1 MKNKILIATLL
12 IMWAVQSTAEDQF
25 ARYIDP
31 TIGNVSRLLVP
42 TYPTFHLPNQMLRM
56 IPSKADY
63 LSDQVSGFP
72 LLVASHR
79 SAGIMHMKVSV
90 GEPTEDTWNRKM
102 NIDQDLE
109 INRPWHYSTY
119 LVDDEITVSFV
130 PGGKTAI
137 YRVDFPASEGKNVL
151 IAGKGELDNNVRAP
165 GTFTLEEIITY
176 RPRHVETISRQLSA
190 FAFVEI
196 TDLKGK
202 PLKGVILE
210 SADGRIAIRLDDA
223 AAVSILIKYG
233 MSYISAE
240 QARENYEIELRDTT
254 FADLL
259 HAGRARWEETV
270 GKIRVKGGTTAQKRT
285 FYTALYRTHERMVNI
300 NEGGRYY
307 SGYDGKVHNSE
318 RPFYVDDWVWDSF
331 RAQHPLYALLN
342 PEIENDFLNSYVLMY
357 EQSGWMPTFPQ
368 VYGNRLGMN
377 AFHSSAIF
385 VDGYRKGLRDYGVQS
400 AIEGILKN
408 LSEATLIPWRQGFP
422 KRPIDEFY
430 HENAYFPALAPGE
443 DETEPLVDK
452 VEKRQAVAVTLGAS
466 YDAWA
471 LSELAK
477 ELGNDELHEAY
488 SQISKNYKNLWHPEM
503 QFFMPKDAEG
513 NWIEID
519 PKWDGGIAFRDYFD
533 ENNGWTYAWDV
544 QHDIDGLIE
553 LLGGRQQAEARLD
566 QLFREPLNMRKREFF
581 VRGSNSTGLV
591 GQFAMGNEPSF
602 HIPYLYNYFGAP
614 WKTQKLTRFL
624 LDTWFNDTVHGIPG
638 DEDGGG
644 MSAFVV
650 FTAMGFYPVTPGIPE
665 YAITSPIFEEVA
677 IALDNGRVFRV
688 VATGSSKRNKYIQ
701 KAFLNEVELK
711 RPFISHDQIVNGG
724 TLELVLAEK
733 PNKEWGNQ

>member
-1 MKNKILIATLL
+1 MKNKILIVFIVLT
-12 IMWAVQSTAEDQF
+12 WTVQSTAEEYF
-25 ARYIDP
+25 AQYIDP

-56 IPSKADY
+56 IPSKSGY
-63 LSDQVSGFP
+63 LSDQIDGFP

-79 SAGIMHMKVSV
+79 TAGIMQMSVSV
-90 GEPTEDTWNRKM
+90 GEVTGESWKRKM

-119 LVDDEITVSFV
+119 LVDDNVTVSFA
-130 PGGKTAI
+130 PGEKAAI
-137 YRVDFPASEGKNVL
+137 YRVDFPVSEGKNIL
-151 IAGKGELDNNVRAP
+151 IRGKGKLASSVLGRGA
-165 GTFTLEEIITY
+165 FTLEEIITY
-176 RPRHVETISRQLSA
+176 RPRHVDTISTQLSA
-190 FAFVEI
+190 HAFVQI
-196 TDLKGK
+196 TDIEGK
-202 PLKGVILE
+202 ALDSVTLEGV
-210 SADGRIAIRLDDA
+210 DGGFSIRLDDTA
-223 AAVSILIKYG
+223 ALSILIKYG
-233 MSYISAE
+233 VSYINAE
-240 QARENYEIELRDTT
+240 QARENSERELLDAT
-254 FADLL
+254 FDDLL
-259 HAGRARWEETV
+259 QAGRVRWEKTV

-285 FYTALYRTHERMVNI
+285 FYTALYRTHERMVDI

-307 SGYDGKVHNSE
+307 SGYDDKVHESE
-318 RPFYVDDWVWDSF
+318 RPFFVDDWVWDSF

-385 VDGYRKGLRDYGVQS
+385 IDGYRKGLRDYDVHS
-400 AIEGILKN
+400 ALEGILKN

-422 KRPIDEFY
+422 KQPIDEFY
-430 HENAYFPALAPGE
+430 DENGYFPALSPGE

-466 YDAWA
+466 FDAWA

-477 ELGNDELHEAY
+477 DIGNNKLHERF
-488 SQISKNYKNLWHPEM
+488 SRMSENYKNLWQPEK
-503 QFFMPKDAEG
+503 QFFMPRDSDG
-513 NWIEID
+513 DWIEID
-519 PKWDGGIAFRDYFD
+519 PKWDGGIAFREYFD

-544 QHDIDGLIE
+544 QHDIDGLID
-553 LLGGRQQAEARLD
+553 LLGGKRQAEARLD
-566 QLFREPLNMRKREFF
+566 QLFREPLGMRKREFF
-581 VRGSNSTGLV
+581 VRGANSTGLV

-602 HIPYLYNYFGAP
+602 HIPYLYNYLGAP

-624 LDTWFNDTVHGIPG
+624 MNTWFNDTVHGIPG

-650 FTAMGFYPVTPGIPE
+650 FTAMGLYPVTPGIPE
-665 YAITSPIFEEVA
+665 YAITSPIFEEVT
-677 IALDNGRVFRV
+677 INLDNGRVFRII
-688 VATGSSKRNKYIQ
+688 AEGSGKRNKYIQ
-701 KAFLNEVELK
+701 KAFLNEAELMH
-711 RPFISHDQIVNGG
+711 PFITHDEIMNGG
-724 TLELVLAEK
+724 TLELVLAQK
-733 PNKEWGNQ
+733 PNKEWGK